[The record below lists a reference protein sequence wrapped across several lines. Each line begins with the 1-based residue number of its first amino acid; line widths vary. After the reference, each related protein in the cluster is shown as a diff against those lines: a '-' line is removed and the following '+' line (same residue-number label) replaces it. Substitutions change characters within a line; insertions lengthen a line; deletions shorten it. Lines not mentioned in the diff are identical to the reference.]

1 MKIRLYALIV
11 FLLFSATGCYATIT
25 GTVVD
30 SETGEPI
37 EGAVVLVEW
46 TKTKGV
52 PGMTHTESYKVIEAV
67 TDKEGKATV
76 SGVFNPMVNPP
87 DITIYKMGYVA
98 WNNKFIFPNYEK
110 RKDFKWQSVYV
121 FRMER
126 FKDNYSFID
135 HQSFLDGTAHLFVE
149 TEKKKLFIKA
159 YDEWE
164 RAQVIKERR
173 NRDSSKGGNGK

>member
-1 MKIRLYALIV
+1 MKVRLYALII
-11 FLLFSATGCYATIT
+11 FLLFGTIGCYATIT

-30 SETGEPI
+30 PETGEPI
-37 EGAVVLVEW
+37 EGAIVLVEW
-46 TKTKGV
+46 TKTKGF
-52 PGMTHTESYKVIEAV
+52 GLTYTESYKVIEAV

-87 DITIYKMGYVA
+87 DITIYKKGYVA
-98 WNNKFIFPNYEK
+98 WNNEFIFPDQKK
-110 RKDFKWQSVYV
+110 RKDFNWQNGYV

-126 FKDNYSFID
+126 FKNNYSFID
-135 HQSFLDGTAHLFVE
+135 NKCLIDGKAHLFME

-173 NRDSSKGGNGK
+173 NRNSSK